1 MIADVEKQ
9 VEKTETTTTY
19 KLKVKLFD
27 NASDMYQKI
36 IFDNSTGLPTEVSI
50 YKTDDT
56 LISHFKVEN
65 IEINIDIKDDLFE
78 NNETMETLKEV
89 FQEEQ
94 LDFDRAMSYPTY
106 CPTGLVLK
114 EEVKSGSG
122 DSQRVILTYS
132 GSSFVTIIEKFVT
145 PFENMKTEYIDGDLC
160 VLGGVVSIINN
171 ESIKFY
177 DSGIEYTLA
186 SSNLEKLELVYIGD
200 SLRLNNEK

>member
-1 MIADVEKQ
+1 MIL
-9 VEKTETTTTY
+9 KTF
-19 KLKVKLFD
+19 L
-27 NASDMYQKI
+27 
-36 IFDNSTGLPTEVSI
+36 G
-50 YKTDDT
+50 
-56 LISHFKVEN
+56 
-65 IEINIDIKDDLFE
+65 
-78 NNETMETLKEV
+78 
-89 FQEEQ
+89 
-94 LDFDRAMSYPTY
+94 
-106 CPTGLVLK
+106 VLK